1 MLYSTQTH
9 VAVDRLGPIDGVK
22 ALIKAGYPALD
33 YSFFWGVDNPQV
45 PELSLMR
52 ELRAIADEAGVI
64 FNQAHAPFGG
74 GREKYTTLTLPLLP
88 DVFRCAGVLGVR
100 QIIVHPIQDGPFPGR
115 EKELFD
121 LNVDF
126 YRNLA
131 PYAKENGLKIALE
144 NMWQKHP
151 VSGYIRDDVLAPPE
165 QLAALYDTL
174 DDPDAFTVCL
184 DIGHVTLCGREPE
197 DAIKTLG
204 HDRLGALHV
213 HDTDYKADLHTLPG
227 MSRINWKKVTDA
239 LGAIDY
245 KGEFTLEADNFLIRY
260 PNEHLPVAMRFMA
273 DTARFYAEQVDL
285 ARVK

>member
-33 YSFFWGVDNPQV
+33 YSFFWGVDNPKV

-88 DVFRCAGVLGVR
+88 EVFRCAGVLGVR
-100 QIIVHPIQDGPFPGR
+100 QIIVHPIQDGPFPGH

-121 LNVDF
+121 LNVGF
-126 YRNLA
+126 YRDLA

-245 KGEFTLEADNFLIRY
+245 KGEFTLEADFFYNHFPQEKY
-260 PNEHLPVAMRFMA
+260 PFALQQLA
-273 DTARFYAEQVDL
+273 DVSHMLTTP
-285 ARVK
+285 